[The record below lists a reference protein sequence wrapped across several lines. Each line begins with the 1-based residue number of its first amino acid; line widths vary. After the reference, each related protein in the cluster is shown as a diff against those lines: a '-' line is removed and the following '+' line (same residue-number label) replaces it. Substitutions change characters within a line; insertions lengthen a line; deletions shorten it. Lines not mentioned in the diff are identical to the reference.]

1 LLVTLSEFVRSH
13 REQILACWLAEIRRH
28 PLPSDLTHGELW
40 DSLPL
45 ILDELAGALTRH
57 ETPSE
62 VAPPIGSVWE
72 THGLDRLRS
81 GFDVQHV
88 VREFGI
94 LADCIIA
101 AAERDEISAPL
112 SAYRILM
119 NALNAGAAASIVAYI
134 RRRDHEVEQARTKHL
149 AFLAHELRS
158 PLMAARA
165 VVHGLRHPT
174 VENAPTLIGLLDR
187 SLARLQEQIDN
198 VLTTD
203 RLETGLDLVPEQF
216 AVRDLVE
223 AVREEA
229 EVEGR
234 LRRIRISTD
243 VSTNLNLRGE
253 RRLLQSALT
262 NVVRNAVKFTSE
274 GGTVQIRAREAP
286 NAVMIEVEDECGGLP
301 AGAASVIFEP
311 FVQRGRDRSGFG
323 LSLAIARQAVEAH
336 GGRLLLQDLPGRGC
350 IFRLELPAASA
361 RRA

>member
-1 LLVTLSEFVRSH
+1 MTLSEFVRSH
-13 REQILACWLAEIRRH
+13 REQILACWQVEIRRH
-28 PLPSDLTHGELW
+28 PLPSELTHGELW

-45 ILDELAGALTRH
+45 ILDELGGALTRH

-101 AAERDEISAPL
+101 AAERDNISAPL

-119 NALNAGAAASIVAYI
+119 NALNAGAAASIVAYV
-134 RRRDHEVEQARTKHL
+134 RRRDRELEQARSKHL

-165 VVHGLRHPT
+165 ALYGLRHPT
-174 VENAPTLIGLLDR
+174 VENAPTLVGLLDR

-203 RLETGLDLVPEQF
+203 RLETGLDLAPEQF
-216 AVRDLVE
+216 SVRDLVE
-223 AVREEA
+223 SVREETD
-229 EVEGR
+229 VESR
-234 LRRIRISTD
+234 LRGIRMSTH
-243 VSTNLNLRGE
+243 VPTNLNLRGE

-262 NVVRNAVKFTSE
+262 NVVRNAVKFTGD
-274 GGTVQIRAREAP
+274 GGNVQIRANSTA
-286 NAVMIEVEDECGGLP
+286 NTVTIEVEDECGGLP
-301 AGAASVIFEP
+301 AGAETVIFEP

-323 LSLAIARQAVEAH
+323 LGLAIARQAIEAH
-336 GGRLLLQDLPGRGC
+336 GGRLSLQDLPGRGC

>member
-1 LLVTLSEFVRSH
+1 
-13 REQILACWLAEIRRH
+13 
-28 PLPSDLTHGELW
+28 
-40 DSLPL
+40 
-45 ILDELAGALTRH
+45 
-57 ETPSE
+57 
-62 VAPPIGSVWE
+62 
-72 THGLDRLRS
+72 
-81 GFDVQHV
+81 
-88 VREFGI
+88 
-94 LADCIIA
+94 
-101 AAERDEISAPL
+101 
-112 SAYRILM
+112 
-119 NALNAGAAASIVAYI
+119 
-134 RRRDHEVEQARTKHL
+134 
-149 AFLAHELRS
+149 
-158 PLMAARA
+158 MAARA

-216 AVRDLVE
+216 AVQDLVE

-274 GGTVQIRAREAP
+274 GGTVQIRGREAP

-323 LSLAIARQAVEAH
+323 LGLAIARQAVEAH